1 MIAGVQSR
9 INIDKDVY
17 VECLCNFMEVNIS
30 SVTSGMNMA
39 MRKRVR
45 EKELLRE
52 VWGDIIVKDM
62 GKKMEQKES
71 VSCIPGKSYRWD
83 LEG

>member
-52 VWGDIIVKDM
+52 V
-62 GKKMEQKES
+62 
-71 VSCIPGKSYRWD
+71 
-83 LEG
+83 